1 MKIDE
6 SKAREDKL
14 KESLVNTTEHV
25 DKLETLVSELNST
38 KSERDITPELQ
49 EIQKYVADM
58 DELFTPPGERLL
70 LSVFLVSAQLVFE
83 M

>member
-49 EIQKYVADM
+49 ELQKYVADM
-58 DELFTPPGERLL
+58 DELFTPPGELLL
-70 LSVFLVSAQLVFE
+70 LSDFLVSAQLVCK